1 MMSTL
6 VPIGRRWSLWPQL
19 VLRGAGF
26 PAAGVLRL
34 APEGL
39 AAAADAIAGE
49 APDSTRRAAFE
60 DAYRQAAVDTAFVLR
75 EIAADDRFRAAI
87 TWQNQSV
94 VDGTLTP
101 FLAWT
106 PTVASRTNMPRKR
119 EELVARY
126 WQRFCVKNDTI
137 GFFGPV
143 GWGRFDPALT
153 GIRIAT
159 APELIESS
167 EVYLSSWAID
177 SLAKTLDRKP
187 GIRRWLAPRRVPFVR
202 LDDGQV
208 HVPGRPPVPIGPEQ
222 EKIFALCDGVLTA
235 DEIGRR
241 TGVEDTARLLERMCD
256 DRWLTWRL
264 EVPAGPRPER
274 ALRTLLDRIGEDR
287 LRRECLETVELL
299 ESRLGE
305 VRTAANADSL
315 GTALS
320 ALGDDFTGLTDVA
333 SLREKGAR
341 VAPCRA
347 VAYADARRGDRVL
360 LGTRVA
366 EELAPLELFLTSARW
381 MATELARRTSER
393 AKAIL
398 SGLGPGPVDL
408 ASFWFACMPL
418 LHGDAPADA
427 ADIQAEFRRRW
438 STLLPA
444 EGSRTTLSADS
455 LRPRVE
461 ELFPVPP
468 GTSGWAASRY
478 VSPDVLLLAD
488 NEEAI
493 ARGDFQ
499 IVLGELHT
507 AINTMG
513 ASVFLTQHPDVA
525 ELLDLTTG
533 DFPGP
538 RLLPLLAKENHTRLS
553 ARTRQSLVRE
563 QDYQVALLDHT
574 AAPARPRVV
583 LSADALVSE
592 RAGQV
597 VVRLPDGREFDVLEV
612 FSQALTRLVMD
623 AFQPVPDLPHT
634 PRITVDRLVV
644 ARETWRPRAGGLSFA
659 QSKTESER
667 FLRAR
672 EWARHNRLPRFVFA
686 VSPTEPRPL
695 YVDFDSPVYVQI
707 LAKAIRRLA
716 RKDPDA
722 TLVLTEMLPTPKQ
735 TWLTDG
741 HSDTYTA
748 ELRLVAVD
756 QLA

>member
-1 MMSTL
+1 MGAL
-6 VPIGRRWSLWPQL
+6 VPIGGRWSLWPQL

-26 PAAGVLRL
+26 PAEGVLRL

-39 AAAADAIAGE
+39 GEAADAIAGE
-49 APDSTRRAAFE
+49 APDSAQRAAFE
-60 DAYRQAAVDTAFVLR
+60 DAYHQAAVDTAFVLQ
-75 EIAADDRFRAAI
+75 EIAADDRFRTAI

-94 VDGTLTP
+94 VEQTLTP

-106 PTVASRTNMPRKR
+106 PTVEGRTNMPRKR

-153 GIRIAT
+153 GLRVT
-159 APELIESS
+159 TSPELIESS

-177 SLAKTLDRKP
+177 SLAKTLDGKP
-187 GIRRWLAPRRVPFVR
+187 GLRRWLAPRRVPFVR
-202 LDDGQV
+202 LDGGQV
-208 HVPGRPPVPIGPEQ
+208 CVPGRPPVPVGPEE
-222 EKIFALCDGVLTA
+222 EKIFVLCDGTLTA

-241 TGVEDTARLLERMCD
+241 TGVEDTARILERMCG
-256 DRWLTWRL
+256 DRWMTWRL
-264 EVPAGPRPER
+264 EVPAGPHPER
-274 ALRTLLDRIGEDR
+274 ALRALLERIGEDG
-287 LRRECLETVELL
+287 LRRECLETLELL
-299 ESRLGE
+299 EFRLGE
-305 VRTAANADSL
+305 VRRAADADSL
-315 GTALS
+315 GATLS

-347 VAYADARRGDRVL
+347 VAYSDARRGARVL
-360 LGTRVA
+360 LGSRMA
-366 EELAPLELFLTSARW
+366 EALAPLELFLTSARW

-393 AKAIL
+393 ARTIL
-398 SGLGPGPVDL
+398 AGLGPGPVDL

-427 ADIQAEFRRRW
+427 ADIRADFRRRW
-438 STLLPA
+438 SSLLPD
-444 EGSRTTLSADS
+444 EGGRVTLSADS
-455 LRPRVE
+455 LRPEVE
-461 ELFPVPP
+461 RLFPVPP
-468 GTSGWAASRY
+468 GTPGWAASRY

-488 NEEAI
+488 SKEAV

-499 IVLGELHT
+499 VVLGELHT

-513 ASVFLTQHPDVA
+513 ASVFLTQHPEVT

-553 ARTRQSLVRE
+553 ARTRQSLVRD

-574 AAPARPRVV
+574 ADPSRPRVA
-583 LSADALVSE
+583 LSADAVVSE
-592 RAGQV
+592 RDGRV
-597 VVRLPDGREFDVLEV
+597 VVQLPDGQEFDVLEV
-612 FSQALTRLVMD
+612 FSQVLTRLVMD

-634 PRITVDRLVV
+634 PRTTVDRLVV
-644 ARETWRPRAGGLSFA
+644 ARETWRPRAGELSFA
-659 QSKTESER
+659 ESKTESER

-672 EWARHNRLPRFVFA
+672 QWARANRLPRFVFA

-707 LAKAIRRLA
+707 LAKAIRRLT

-722 TLVLTEMLPTPKQ
+722 TLTITEMLPTPEQ
-735 TWLTDG
+735 TWLADG
-741 HSDTYTA
+741 HGDTYTA

-756 QLA
+756 QQP